1 MNQPNINNQANE
13 GNLNDSNTQTNPVEI
28 IKEKFISGYVAII
41 GRPNVGKSTLLNQLS
56 GIRVAIVSPKPQT
69 TRHNIRAIIDEPNA
83 QIIFIDTPGMHK
95 PKTKLGEYMVDSAYN
110 ALNDADV
117 LVLMIDAT
125 APKITDIEK
134 SCCEKAEKFKKPLI
148 LLINKVDLIS
158 KEELF
163 PIMDRFMKIY
173 QFDAII
179 PISVKKQDGLEIVKN
194 EIKKRLHEGPQ
205 YFPVDSITDQTER
218 TIAAELIREQ
228 ILRLTNEEIP
238 HGTAVEIELF
248 EERFVD
254 AEKSNSTSVDIKKV
268 EKSSKNIKES
278 ETNDNESLNKETFIN
293 DSIEKNIAPLKD
305 RKIKD
310 ENIIPT
316 DNDKENEAS
325 EDDFIFEDED
335 EEGNEDENDDIE
347 GDNDDDNDGEE
358 DNDNDDNGEEEDNE
372 DEEDDDETGER
383 NFVKIQAVIYCEKD
397 SHKRILIGK
406 KGEMIK
412 RIGTQARRQIEEMLQ
427 CKVYLELHV
436 KVREDWRNRNPILN
450 NLGYKNQK

>member
-1 MNQPNINNQANE
+1 MNQTNINNQINE
-13 GNLNDSNTQTNPVEI
+13 GNQKDSNTQTNSGEI
-28 IKEKFISGYVAII
+28 AKEKFISGYVAII

-179 PISVKKQDGLEIVKN
+179 PISVKKQDGLDIVKN

-228 ILRLTNEEIP
+228 ILRMTNEEIP

-248 EERFVD
+248 EERFAD
-254 AEKSNSTSVDIKKV
+254 AEKSNSTNVDIKIV

-278 ETNDNESLNKETFIN
+278 ETTDDESLNKETLIN
-293 DSIEKNIAPLKD
+293 DSIEKNNVPLKE

-310 ENIIPT
+310 ENIISA
-316 DNDKENEAS
+316 DKDKENEAS
-325 EDDFIFEDED
+325 DEDFIFEDEEDD
-335 EEGNEDENDDIE
+335 EDEFGDDVDEDGNEDGNEDENDDIE
-347 GDNDDDNDGEE
+347 GDSDDNDDIE
-358 DNDNDDNGEEEDNE
+358 E
-372 DEEDDDETGER
+372 DEEDDETGER